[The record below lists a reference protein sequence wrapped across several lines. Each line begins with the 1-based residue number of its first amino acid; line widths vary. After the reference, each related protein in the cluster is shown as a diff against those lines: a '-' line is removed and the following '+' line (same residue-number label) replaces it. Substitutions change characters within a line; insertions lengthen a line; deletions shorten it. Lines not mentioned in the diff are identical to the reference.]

1 VVAASLNR
9 LRLTGY
15 GMKSFCKVILIFVF
29 ALSLCSSLFSCR
41 GGLSE
46 KIDRVQGTLE
56 HKIPA
61 ENLFV
66 AADYNKDRPLSV
78 AILPFEN
85 LTQEKEASDLL
96 QRLFY
101 NNFSSLAYQDIEL
114 GHINANLQN
123 FNPQNIFE
131 NIDPT
136 KTGELLASDALII
149 GRITEFESY
158 YAGVYSSFTVAV
170 EVKMIDAET
179 RRVLWSVKHKEI
191 QRSGSIPTTPIG
203 AIIAAASNALDLS
216 RYHIITA
223 INKLCQAAV
232 ETIPPSANLKG
243 KSFPKISNLVHNGMN
258 RTLGK
263 GERLQVG
270 IEGTAG
276 LNATFRIAPWET
288 VVEMQEKTPG
298 TYIGSYLVRNKDT
311 ISDGVIVVR
320 LSDEW
325 NNVCRWEDTL
335 GFVTID
341 GVPPDSPTGLQTIAG
356 SQKVFLRWNKST
368 ATDVAGY
375 SIWRSITPLSGY
387 KKIHTTEF
395 TRFEDKDLKNYS
407 TYFYRVIAVDRAGNK
422 SQTIVGIP
430 ATPVPPGPTPVQG
443 TLAEDSVWHSGANP
457 YCLEGDVIVPAGS
470 VLTINPGVMVTA
482 GAKSR
487 LIIRGTLDVRG
498 EENAPVLFLAADKNQ
513 NWGGI
518 IFERSSE
525 KCRLSHFELN
535 GSEIGFQ
542 IIESS
547 PEIAGGTVKEC
558 ITGIRIKGSTSDPVL
573 DDLTIYRNKTN
584 GIEVSDMAKARI
596 TRCRIAYNSDTGIK
610 LVRSAAKVLKND
622 ISYNQNG
629 IFLDQAPALIG
640 GNRIIDN
647 LKNGIVS
654 KNMDLSS
661 LKIDLNYFGN
671 PRDVRIFSSH
681 PGHKTARI
689 IVLTSEDYRGQNQ
702 KVSISPF
709 PESESENERNL
720 IIATRVAETSASR
733 TAKTATGEQ
742 KSIATQPDIHAADT
756 KSALDA
762 FIQGVSAARK
772 KDYPKAIR
780 LLNIAK
786 KEKSREAE
794 ARFWLGFCYLETGLL
809 KKAIFNYHQATK
821 LDPDNSQYLLHLG
834 SAFYLSGRAS
844 EAEII
849 YKEVLHREP
858 DNKDA
863 RQFLNLLH
871 ENQKNSRK

>member
-1 VVAASLNR
+1 
-9 LRLTGY
+9 
-15 GMKSFCKVILIFVF
+15 MKSFWKLILVFVLALTGGSFLF
-29 ALSLCSSLFSCR
+29 ACQ
-41 GGLSE
+41 GGLNK
-46 KIDRVQGTLE
+46 KIDRIQGALE
-56 HKIPA
+56 RKIPA

-66 AADYNKDRPLSV
+66 APDYNKDRPLSV

-96 QRLFY
+96 RRLFY
-101 NNFSSLAYQDIEL
+101 NNFSSLAYRDIEL
-114 GHINANLQN
+114 GTINAKLPN
-123 FNPQNIFE
+123 FNPQNIFKSV
-131 NIDPT
+131 DPT
-136 KTGELLASDALII
+136 RIRKLLDSDALVI
-149 GRITEFESY
+149 GRITEFESF

-170 EVKMIDAET
+170 ELKMIDAET

-191 QRSGSIPTTPIG
+191 QRSGSIPATPIG
-203 AIIAAASNALDLS
+203 AIIAAASSALDLS

-223 INKLCQAAV
+223 INKLCQTAV

-258 RTLGK
+258 RILRK

-276 LNATFRIAPWET
+276 LKATFSIAPRKT
-288 VVEMQEKTPG
+288 AVEMQEKTPG
-298 TYIGSYLVRNKDT
+298 TYIGSYLVRHKDT

-320 LSDEW
+320 LTDNW

-335 GFVTID
+335 GFVNID
-341 GVPPDSPTGLQTIAG
+341 GVPPDPPTGLQTIAG
-356 SQKVFLRWNKST
+356 SQKILLRWNKST
-368 ATDVAGY
+368 AADIASY

-387 KKIHTTEF
+387 EKIYTTEF
-395 TRFEDKDLKNYS
+395 TRFEDKDLGNYTS
-407 TYFYRVIAVDRAGNK
+407 YFYRVIAADRAGNK

-443 TLAEDSVWHSGANP
+443 ILAEDSIWHSGANP
-457 YCLEGDVIVPAGS
+457 YGLKGDVIVPAGS
-470 VLTINPGVMVTA
+470 ILTINPGVMVKA
-482 GAKSR
+482 DAKTR
-487 LIIRGTLDVRG
+487 LIIRGRLDVSG
-498 EENAPVLFLAADKNQ
+498 KKNAPVLFLSADKDQ

-525 KCRLSHFELN
+525 KCRLSNFELH
-535 GSEIGFQ
+535 GSEIGFR

-547 PEIAGGTVKEC
+547 PEIVGGTVKEC
-558 ITGIRIKGSTSDPVL
+558 ITGIRIEGSNAAPIL

-584 GIEVSDMAKARI
+584 GIEAVDMAKARI
-596 TRCRIAYNSDTGIK
+596 TSCRIAYNSDTGIK
-610 LVRSAAKVLKND
+610 LVRSPAKVLKND

-629 IFLDQAPALIG
+629 VLLDQAPALVG

-647 LKNGIVS
+647 LKNGIVA
-654 KNMDLSS
+654 KNMDFPS

-671 PRDVRIFSSH
+671 PKDVRIFSSY
-681 PGHKTARI
+681 PGRKTARI
-689 IVLTSEDYRGQNQ
+689 VVLTSKDYRGQRQ
-702 KVSISPF
+702 AVAISPF
-709 PESESENERNL
+709 PESVSKNEKSL
-720 IIATRVAETSASR
+720 IIATRTEETSA
-733 TAKTATGEQ
+733 TKKAKVKTSEQ
-742 KSIATQPDIHAADT
+742 KSTETQPDTQATAA

-762 FIQGVSAARK
+762 FIEGVSAVRK
-772 KDYPKAIR
+772 KNYPKAIR

-794 ARFWLGFCYLETGLL
+794 TRFWLGFCYLETGRL

-834 SAFYLSGRAS
+834 SALYISGQPS

-871 ENQKNSRK
+871 EK

>member
-1 VVAASLNR
+1 
-9 LRLTGY
+9 
-15 GMKSFCKVILIFVF
+15 MKSFCKVILIFVF
-29 ALSLCSSLFSCR
+29 TLTVCSLLFACR

-46 KIDRVQGTLE
+46 KIDRIQGTFE
-56 HKIPA
+56 RKIPV
-61 ENLFV
+61 ENIFV
-66 AADYNKDRPLSV
+66 ASDYNKDRPLSV

-101 NNFSSLAYQDIEL
+101 NNFSSLAYKDIEL
-114 GHINANLQN
+114 GTINTNLPN
-123 FNPQNIFE
+123 FNEQNIFE
-131 NIDPT
+131 NIDPR
-136 KTGELLASDALII
+136 KTGEILASDALII
-149 GRITEFESY
+149 GRITEFKSY
-158 YAGVYSSFTVAV
+158 YAGVYSSFTVSV
-170 EVKMIDAET
+170 ELKMIDAES

-223 INKLCQAAV
+223 INKLCQAVV

-243 KSFPKISNLVHNGMN
+243 KSFPKISNLVHSGMN

-276 LNATFRIAPWET
+276 LNARFRIAPWKT
-288 VVEMQEKTPG
+288 TVEMIEKTPG
-298 TYIGSYLVRNKDT
+298 TYIGSYLVRPKDD
-311 ISDGVIVVR
+311 ISDGVIVVH
-320 LSDEW
+320 LSDNW

-335 GFVTID
+335 GFVNLD
-341 GVPPDSPTGLQTIAG
+341 GLPPDSPTGLQTLAG
-356 SQKVFLRWNKST
+356 SQNVLVRWNKST

-375 SIWRSITPLSGY
+375 SIWRSITPISGY

-395 TRFEDKDLKNYS
+395 TRFEDKELKNYS
-407 TYFYRVIAVDRAGNK
+407 TYFYRIIAADRAGNK

-443 TLAEDSVWHSGANP
+443 SLTEDSVWHSGANP
-457 YCLEGDVIVPAGS
+457 YCLEGDVIVPAGF
-470 VLTINPGVMVTA
+470 VLTISPGVMVMA
-482 GAKSR
+482 GATSR

-498 EENAPVLFLAADKNQ
+498 GENAPVLFLAADKNQ

-518 IFERSSE
+518 IFERASE

-535 GSEIGFQ
+535 GSKIGFQ

-547 PEIAGGTVKEC
+547 PEIVGGTVKEC
-558 ITGIRIKGSTSDPVL
+558 ITGIRIKGSTSNPVL

-584 GIEVSDMAKARI
+584 GIEVADMAKARI

-610 LVRSAAKVLKND
+610 LVRSPAKVLKND

-629 IFLDQAPALIG
+629 VFLDQAPALIG

-654 KNMDLSS
+654 KNMDFSS

-671 PRDVRIFSSH
+671 PQDVRIYSSH
-681 PGHKTARI
+681 PGYKTARI
-689 IVLTSEDYRGQNQ
+689 MVLTSEDYRGQNQ
-702 KVSISPF
+702 TVAISPF
-709 PESESENERNL
+709 PESESKNEKDL

-733 TAKTATGEQ
+733 TAQTATTEE
-742 KSIATQPDIHAADT
+742 KSIATRPDTHEADT
-756 KSALDA
+756 KSALDT
-762 FIQGVSAARK
+762 FIQGVSAVRK

-780 LLNIAK
+780 LLNLAK
-786 KEKSREAE
+786 KEKPREAQ
-794 ARFWLGFCYLETGLL
+794 ACFWLGFCYLETGRV
-809 KKAIFNYHQATK
+809 KKAIYNYHQATK

-834 SAFYLSGRAS
+834 SALYLSGRPL

-863 RQFLNLLH
+863 RQFLNLLY
-871 ENQKNSRK
+871 EN